1 MKLQIVAKG
10 GIARITT
17 TKAVDLD
24 QLPVSDRQ
32 EFEKAFTPTALA
44 ECAARSGTMGADR
57 MSYQIT
63 VTQATL
69 PSETFT
75 LQEQQLTPQ
84 MLDLIDRL

>member
-24 QLPVSDRQ
+24 HLPVPVRQ
-32 EFEKAFTPTALA
+32 EFEEAFTPMALA
-44 ECAARSGTMGADR
+44 ECAARSSTMGADR

-63 VTQATL
+63 ISEAEL
-69 PSETFT
+69 PSETFS
-75 LQEQQLTPQ
+75 LHEQQLTPQ
-84 MLDLIDRL
+84 MLDLIDRI